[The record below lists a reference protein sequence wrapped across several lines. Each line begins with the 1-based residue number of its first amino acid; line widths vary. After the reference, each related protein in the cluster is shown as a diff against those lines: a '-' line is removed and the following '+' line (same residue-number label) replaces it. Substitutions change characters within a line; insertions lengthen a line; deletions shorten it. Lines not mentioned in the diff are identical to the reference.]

1 MNSKYIL
8 RTVLFFLSV
17 ISLTSCCSKEEWDLD
32 KKETESSTIVEGVVL
47 SSNGRPLANINVK
60 VDYHESKWLQYSKTR
75 HKAEVRTDKNGK
87 YRLHFSI
94 QDDELETDKDK
105 ELSISKHYSLI
116 YDLKN
121 LSSAE
126 YILPNDMSITITSVN
141 PPVGELTGGVEPV
154 IRYCGLLFER
164 SKSYNQNLY
173 IPQKKFIYV
182 TLTGFI
188 PQLLGGHHD
197 SFQLNVAFPYGSD
210 NYPAERLFPGSKYG
224 YGRINY
230 LFGLYAEQEHTFK
243 IPVAVN
249 ENNIITLERCKN
261 GIYSTEEHQI
271 FISQDSP
278 NNLVYQY

>member
-1 MNSKYIL
+1 MNTKYIL

-17 ISLTSCCSKEEWDLD
+17 ISLTSCSKEEWDLD
-32 KKETESSTIVEGVVL
+32 KKETESSTAVEGVVL
-47 SSNGRPLANINVK
+47 SSNGTPLANINVK
-60 VDYHESKWLQYSKTR
+60 VDYIEEKWLMYGKTR
-75 HKAEVRTDKNGK
+75 HKAEARTDKSGK

-94 QDDELETDKDK
+94 QDDELETNKDK
-105 ELSISKHYSLI
+105 ELGISKHYSLI
-116 YDLKN
+116 FDLKN
-121 LSSAE
+121 LNSAQ

-154 IRYCGLLFER
+154 IRYSSLSLER
-164 SKSYNQNLY
+164 SKSYTQNLY
-173 IPQKKFIYV
+173 IPQKRFIDV

-188 PQLLGGHHD
+188 PQKLGDNYD
-197 SFQLNVAFPYGSD
+197 SFRLNVAFPYGGD
-210 NYPAERLFPGSKYG
+210 DYPAERLFPGSKYG

-243 IPVAVN
+243 IPVALN

-261 GIYSTEEHQI
+261 GIYSTEEHQL
-271 FISQDSP
+271 FINQDSP